1 MEDPQERRNIVRCM
15 EVDRRHRSRGPL
27 PKTLRWLGTR
37 RIIGR
42 RIIRWGYRGSYGMGG
57 PGFFGLE
64 LAAKGRYPREWLVL
78 TLWGAGEWL
87 LLDGEWVEA
96 HPNQY
101 HIRRPLYSNC
111 GGDEVWDDLAG
122 KVAGAEIIEANITD
136 VSSKLVLLRG
146 VEQHILELP
155 EDTTRLPVWGGSLE
169 PKKWHPDE
177 SHLDAWV
184 ISRRGNLFTC

>member
-1 MEDPQERRNIVRCM
+1 V
-15 EVDRRHRSRGPL
+15 
-27 PKTLRWLGTR
+27 
-37 RIIGR
+37 
-42 RIIRWGYRGSYGMGG
+42 GG

-78 TLWGAGEWL
+78 TLWSAGEWL

-101 HIRRPLYSNC
+101 HIRRPLFSNF
-111 GGDEVWDDLAG
+111 GGDEDWDDLAS
-122 KVAGAEIIEANITD
+122 KVAGAEIIEADITD
-136 VSSKLVLLRG
+136 FSSKLVLLHG

-155 EDTTRLPVWGGSLE
+155 EDTARLPVWGGSLE
-169 PKKWHPDE
+169 PKRWHPDE

-184 ISRRGNLFTC
+184 LSRRGELLTC